1 MQTNQPPTQKSAE
14 MRNPNPTPTLQF
26 TVLMDLLPRFL
37 RLLESGF
44 FVKAP
49 VGLSIKKLLCQH
61 LGIPENY
68 LAERIQTLFLD
79 GKPVDD
85 VENAHIQPDATLA
98 LSGAMP
104 GLVGATFRK
113 GGSLALMRKTISYH
127 EEASTSGHGEARV
140 KIKLFNMVLKD
151 LGPVFLEKG
160 VWIELVP
167 FQEFLS
173 RNLKTLK
180 KMCTCLYLNDRKI
193 EISDLAA
200 MKWKQAELFLQ
211 VKTERASEE

>member
-1 MQTNQPPTQKSAE
+1 METNHSPKSAKK
-14 MRNPNPTPTLQF
+14 MRRKSALSLQL
-26 TVLMDLLPRFL
+26 TVSIELLPRFL
-37 RLLESGF
+37 RLLEHGF
-44 FVKAP
+44 FVKSGT
-49 VGLSIKKLLCQH
+49 GLSIKKLLCQH
-61 LGIPENY
+61 LGIPEDY
-68 LAERIQTLFLD
+68 LAKRIQTLFLD

-85 VENAHIQPDATLA
+85 VENAHIQPNVTLA

-104 GLVGATFRK
+104 GLAGATFRK
-113 GGSLALMRKTISYH
+113 GGSLALMRKTISYSGD
-127 EEASTSGHGEARV
+127 AFTSGHTEARV

-160 VWIELVP
+160 VWIGLDS

-173 RNLKTLK
+173 RNLKDLK
-180 KMCTCLYLNDRKI
+180 TMCTCLYLNDRKI

-211 VKTERASEE
+211 VKTENASEV

>member
-1 MQTNQPPTQKSAE
+1 METNHPPKSAE
-14 MRNPNPTPTLQF
+14 MKRGDSSLNLQL
-26 TVLMDLLPRFL
+26 TVLNDLLPRFL
-37 RLLESGF
+37 RLMESGF

-49 VGLSIKKLLCQH
+49 TGLSIKKLLCQH
-61 LGIPENY
+61 LGISENY

-85 VENAHIQPDATLA
+85 VENAHIQPNASLA
-98 LSGAMP
+98 ISGAMP
-104 GLVGATFRK
+104 GLAGATFRK

-127 EEASTSGHGEARV
+127 EEASTRGHAEARV

-160 VWIELVP
+160 VWIGLDS

-173 RNLKTLK
+173 RNLKDLK
-180 KMCTCLYLNDRKI
+180 TMCTSLYLNDRKI

-211 VKTERASEE
+211 VKTESAS